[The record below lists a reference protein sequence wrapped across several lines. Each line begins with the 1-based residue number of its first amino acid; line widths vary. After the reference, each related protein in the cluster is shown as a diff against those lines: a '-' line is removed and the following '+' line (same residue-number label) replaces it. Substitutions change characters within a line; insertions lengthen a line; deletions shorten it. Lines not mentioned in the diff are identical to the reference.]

1 MALSVSCCMGTEV
14 SVSDLNRGCEGGSR
28 SWGPGDLR
36 VCGMRGDGA
45 ECAAGSRASG
55 SDDPAEGVDI
65 RTAGSGEGSDLD
77 EVVSPV
83 SVFEEEALLGQSFLG
98 KRLLCGHRGIG
109 CGHDTQVCPLPGEE
123 RAADGANTIV
133 RLEIIP
139 AAQLLWPA
147 PSGGRALSPLWGDF
161 PKPHP

>member
-14 SVSDLNRGCEGGSR
+14 SVSDLNRGCEGRSR

-55 SDDPAEGVDI
+55 SDDSAEGVDI
-65 RTAGSGEGSDLD
+65 RSAGAIEGSDLD

-98 KRLLCGHRGIG
+98 QGLLCGHRG
-109 CGHDTQVCPLPGEE
+109 
-123 RAADGANTIV
+123 
-133 RLEIIP
+133 
-139 AAQLLWPA
+139 
-147 PSGGRALSPLWGDF
+147 
-161 PKPHP
+161 